1 MSEFAMGD
9 RVFAPDAS
17 SRRRARTVRSTVE
30 VDWSATA
37 AGRHDPSFSPGARPS
52 EGPGG
57 SRPAAR
63 AASRATTRGRAERF
77 LSILVATIGAAVLAV
92 AAFLVLPGAL
102 RITHYSVTG
111 NATMATADVLGA
123 ALVRGNEHFFSVDTD
138 VMRAAL
144 LAEPRVAAAT
154 VARVFPNGLRIAVVE
169 RQPAAIVLVEEEGRA
184 VPVCVDDQGVAYA
197 WAKDVLPEAPG
208 APELPVLSG
217 IRFEGFRLGT
227 RLPAEFVPS
236 LEALGE
242 IGRKSPSLL
251 AAFSEIKL
259 VKPAHGEPELLLYSL
274 HYRVPV
280 RTGAVLNEST
290 LRSIILVLDVMGSN
304 GLAGGVKEI
313 DFRTGTVVYRVK
325 EGQSG

>member
-1 MSEFAMGD
+1 MSEFALGD
-9 RVFAPDAS
+9 RVFMPDSQA
-17 SRRRARTVRSTVE
+17 RRRARTVKKSVD
-30 VDWSATA
+30 VDWSSTA
-37 AGRHDPSFSPGARPS
+37 AGRHD
-52 EGPGG
+52 
-57 SRPAAR
+57 AASADAGFGR
-63 AASRATTRGRAERF
+63 AASGSRASKRAAVRSSARGRAERF
-77 LSILVATIGAAVLAV
+77 LSVLVATIGAAVLAV

-102 RITHYSVTG
+102 RITKYSVTG
-111 NATMATADVLGA
+111 NAMMSTAEVLGA
-123 ALVRGNEHFFSVDTD
+123 ALVRGNEHFFSVDAD
-138 VMRAAL
+138 AMRAAL

-154 VARVFPNGLRIAVVE
+154 VSRVFPNGLRIAVAE

-184 VPVCVDDQGVAYA
+184 VPVCVDDSGVAYA
-197 WAKDVLPEAPG
+197 YARDALAAGAPG
-208 APELPVLSG
+208 SDLPVLSG
-217 IRFEGFRLGT
+217 IRFERFRLGT
-227 RLPAEFVPS
+227 RLPADFAPAMA
-236 LEALGE
+236 ALGE
-242 IGRKSPSLL
+242 IERTSPALL

-304 GLAGGVKEI
+304 GLSDGVKEI

>member
-1 MSEFAMGD
+1 MSEFALGD

-17 SRRRARTVRSTVE
+17 SRRRARTVRSSAE
-30 VDWSATA
+30 VDWGATA
-37 AGRHDPSFSPGARPS
+37 AGRHDDPFAT
-52 EGPGG
+52 G
-57 SRPAAR
+57 SRRKDGAGKAGTAAR
-63 AASRATTRGRAERF
+63 VTTRVTTRGRLERF
-77 LSILVATIGAAVLAV
+77 LSILVATIGATVLAV
-92 AAFLVLPGAL
+92 AAFLVLPGTL
-102 RITHYSVTG
+102 RITQYSVTG
-111 NATMATADVLGA
+111 NATMGTADVLGA
-123 ALVRGNEHFFSVDTD
+123 ALVRGNEHFFSVDTEA
-138 VMRAAL
+138 MRAAL
-144 LAEPRVAAAT
+144 LAEPRIAAAT

-169 RQPAAIVLVEEEGRA
+169 RQPAALVLVEEDGRP
-184 VPVCVDDQGVAYA
+184 VPVCVDDSGVAYA
-197 WAKDVLPEAPG
+197 YAKDALATAPG
-208 APELPVLSG
+208 APDLPVLSG

-227 RLPAEFVPS
+227 RLPAEFVP
-236 LEALGE
+236 ALAAIGE
-242 IGRKSPSLL
+242 IERKSPALL

>member
-1 MSEFAMGD
+1 MSEFALGD
-9 RVFAPDAS
+9 RIFASDAAT
-17 SRRRARTVRSTVE
+17 RRHARTVRSTVE
-30 VDWSATA
+30 VDWSSTT
-37 AGRHDPSFSPGARPS
+37 AGRRDTSSFAGAQRAT
-52 EGPGG
+52 GDGKA
-57 SRPAAR
+57 RTAAR
-63 AASRATTRGRAERF
+63 AATRSRAERF

-102 RITHYSVTG
+102 RITRYTVTG

-138 VMRAAL
+138 AMRAAL

-154 VARVFPNGLRIAVVE
+154 VSRVFPNGLRIAVTE
-169 RQPAAIVLVEEEGRA
+169 RQPAAFVLVEEEGRA
-184 VPVCVDDQGVAYA
+184 VPVCIDEAGVAYA
-197 WAKDVLPEAPG
+197 WAKDALSGVSG
-208 APELPVLSG
+208 ASDLPVLSG

-227 RLPAEFVPS
+227 RLPAEFVPT
-236 LEALGE
+236 LAAIGE
-242 IGRKSPSLL
+242 IERKAPALL

-304 GLAGGVKEI
+304 GLADGVKEI

>member
-1 MSEFAMGD
+1 MSEFALGD
-9 RVFAPDAS
+9 RIFAPDAS
-17 SRRRARTVRSTVE
+17 SRRHARTVRSTVE
-30 VDWSATA
+30 IDWSSTA
-37 AGRHDPSFSPGARPS
+37 AGRHDGSSFDGAQRATGAGKARSAARP
-52 EGPGG
+52 
-57 SRPAAR
+57 
-63 AASRATTRGRAERF
+63 TTRSRAERF

-102 RITHYSVTG
+102 RITNYSVTG
-111 NATMATADVLGA
+111 NATMSTADVLGA

-138 VMRAAL
+138 AMRAAL

-154 VARVFPNGLRIAVVE
+154 VSRVFPNGLRIAVTE
-169 RQPAAIVLVEEEGRA
+169 RQAAAIVLVEEEGRA
-184 VPVCVDDQGVAYA
+184 VPVCIDDSGVAYA
-197 WAKDVLPEAPG
+197 YAKDALAEEPG
-208 APELPVLSG
+208 SPDLPVLSG

-227 RLPAEFVPS
+227 RLPAEFVP
-236 LEALGE
+236 ALTSIGE
-242 IGRKSPSLL
+242 IERKSPALL

>member
-1 MSEFAMGD
+1 MSEFALGD

-17 SRRRARTVRSTVE
+17 SRRRARTARSRVD

-37 AGRHDPSFSPGARPS
+37 AGRHGASPGAGARRTEGAGRP
-52 EGPGG
+52 GP
-57 SRPAAR
+57 RAAAR
-63 AASRATTRGRAERF
+63 VATRGRAERF
-77 LSILVATIGAAVLAV
+77 LSILVATIGAAVLAA

-102 RITHYSVTG
+102 RITHCSVTG
-111 NATMATADVLGA
+111 NTTMATADVLGA
-123 ALVRGNEHFFSVDTD
+123 ALVRGNEHFFSVDT
-138 VMRAAL
+138 VAMRAAL
-144 LAEPRVAAAT
+144 LAEPRVASAT

-169 RQPAAIVLVEEEGRA
+169 RQPAAIVLVEEDGRA
-184 VPVCVDDQGVAYA
+184 VPVCVDDAGVAYA
-197 WAKDVLPEAPG
+197 YAKDALAGAPG
-208 APELPVLSG
+208 DPELPVLSG

-227 RLPAEFVPS
+227 RLPAEFVPAMKS
-236 LEALGE
+236 LGE
-242 IGRKSPSLL
+242 IEKKSPALL

-304 GLAGGVKEI
+304 GLSDGVKEI